1 MQIDPLE
8 TLDRQSSSGSIE
20 SAVFTLDPS
29 TKYCKPK
36 PFAHKVEPAFG
47 RVYDRF
53 SESATSQGAPKF
65 ITQASDLQ
73 SDDLDRKSKV
83 STIPCRELNER
94 PKSFQSSVKRSIL
107 LTIDKMRGS
116 RSAGSNA
123 WQELKSGLRQPSLE
137 NITVPSRSPGDPGK
151 SSSTCHVNDK
161 TKYVISDSKIRDN
174 TNWNV
179 SQDNF
184 SRNAVHNCLKT
195 SEPTDNKIFT
205 SSNGLRNTPLD
216 QLSPPYLYFDKCF
229 TEQQSTMF
237 NATDQLMG
245 LDVLHPNMS
254 ADFQSSVD
262 NVDAVDISIPR
273 ETNEDLKPHRNEFRY
288 HARRQN
294 NSISSSYHTTE
305 NFSPGLTS
313 SITNTDGMSPY
324 HLPQPGTPSISE
336 FGDDNFVS
344 EYKLQD
350 PEPNI
355 EPDKLS
361 LDRLHLGSSAN
372 VHDAAYPGFQ
382 GYSLPK
388 TEYESALTL
397 RKLPSNP
404 LTADCESP
412 FKNQGSK
419 DLIHSWNDDG
429 HHRISQLNELVDD
442 LGYLG
447 ELII

>member
-36 PFAHKVEPAFG
+36 PFAHKVEPALG
-47 RVYDRF
+47 PVYDRF
-53 SESATSQGAPKF
+53 FESATSRGAPKF
-65 ITQASDLQ
+65 NTQATDLQ

-83 STIPCRELNER
+83 STIPSSELNER

-151 SSSTCHVNDK
+151 SSSTRHFDDK
-161 TKYVISDSKIRDN
+161 TKYMISDSKVRDN
-174 TNWNV
+174 TIWNV

-184 SRNAVHNCLKT
+184 SHKAVHDCLKT
-195 SEPTDNKIFT
+195 SEPTDNEIST

-216 QLSPPYLYFDKCF
+216 QLSSPYLCFDKCF
-229 TEQQSTMF
+229 MEQQSTMF

-262 NVDAVDISIPR
+262 ISISR
-273 ETNEDLKPHRNEFRY
+273 ETNEDLKPRNEFRY

-313 SITNTDGMSPY
+313 SIINTDGMSPY
-324 HLPQPGTPSISE
+324 HLPQPETPSISE

-344 EYKLQD
+344 EYKLQN
-350 PEPNI
+350 PEPNV

-361 LDRLHLGSSAN
+361 LDRLHLGSSAS

-404 LTADCESP
+404 LTTDCESP